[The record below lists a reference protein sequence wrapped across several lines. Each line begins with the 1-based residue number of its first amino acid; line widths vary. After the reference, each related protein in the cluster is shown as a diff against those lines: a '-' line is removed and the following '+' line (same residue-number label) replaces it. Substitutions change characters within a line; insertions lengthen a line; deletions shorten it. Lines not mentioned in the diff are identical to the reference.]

1 MKKKYMEPQM
11 EVIRMLPTG
20 MLCMGG
26 ESDGE
31 ATEPGMAPELDELNI
46 DLGEELVFDL

>member
-20 MLCMGG
+20 MLCMSG
-26 ESDGE
+26 EIDGE
-31 ATEPGMAPELDELNI
+31 ATEPGMAPELDELDV
-46 DLGEELVFDL
+46 DLGEEDLGL